1 MGCGVGATPY
11 CKYMCASTCTKILFG
26 VARHVIAHI
35 RRVLDDCMGASSE
48 PPPPPPRE
56 RTIYGRFRAL
66 PPKQRVLL
74 GIFGMAFSGCGLML
88 SNGLEKRHM
97 EKERAVR

>member
-1 MGCGVGATPY
+1 MEWRATSSRTP
-11 CKYMCASTCTKILFG
+11 TC
-26 VARHVIAHI
+26 
-35 RRVLDDCMGASSE
+35 VLDDCMGASSE